1 MIAQKD
7 FLYMQEILEVQAR
20 AASEK
25 SQLEAM
31 QAAKQ
36 AEDARA
42 AEEAIRLRETE
53 AEKQAVE
60 REAACKERERQKA
73 ALLRRCTAPTK
84 ERLLTMMY
92 NSLRTND
99 LPTTSSHAHIRN
111 SMPSKVQ
118 AISSGTIGKRV
129 PEEGFSFRTSNSPY
143 PIEPPCSDIVCVYK
157 YVVYVYDTF
166 ALVISLHSC
175 EEDHRHAFIRVYCRQ
190 P

>member
-118 AISSGTIGKRV
+118 AISSGTIGSHEVSIGENKRAGKALR
-129 PEEGFSFRTSNSPY
+129 PKTRNFRRS
-143 PIEPPCSDIVCVYK
+143 
-157 YVVYVYDTF
+157 
-166 ALVISLHSC
+166 SLLNGKTPLQIQKNC
-175 EEDHRHAFIRVYCRQ
+175 NPRQ
-190 P
+190 VKTMR